1 MNQPKQDIKQT
12 NRGRQN
18 GGGHAFTRIAIALV
32 AVGSA
37 VALAACGN
45 NSGDSGAATAA
56 MGGSAGSGGSDTVS
70 VDSLG
75 NAGDVLVDSSGAAL
89 YTPAQEA
96 NGMIQCTSGECT
108 AIWKPVTASGGKP
121 TGPSDIQGELGTV
134 KRPDGDTQMTFDGK
148 PLYSFTQE
156 GPGEVTGDGFKDSF
170 DGTNF
175 TWHVVTPTGVS
186 SGGSGGGSSSSSSG
200 SGYSNY

>member
-1 MNQPKQDIKQT
+1 MKQT
-12 NRGRQN
+12 NRGRQTD
-18 GGGHAFTRIAIALV
+18 GEQIWIRVAIALV

-45 NSGDSGAATAA
+45 DSGESGRATAA
-56 MGGSAGSGGSDTVS
+56 TGGTGGSETVS

-89 YTPAQEA
+89 YTPDQEA
-96 NGMIQCTSGECT
+96 NGMIECASSECT
-108 AIWKPVTASGGKP
+108 AIWKPVTARGGNP
-121 TGPSDIQGELGTV
+121 TGPADIQGELGTV
-134 KRPDGDTQMTFDGK
+134 KRPDGDTQATFDGK

-156 GPGEVTGDGFKDSF
+156 GPGEVTGNGFKDSF
-170 DGTNF
+170 DGTDL
-175 TWHVVTPTGVS
+175 TWHVVTPTGAS

-200 SGYSNY
+200 SAYSGY